1 VPQIRDARRLA
12 VRQRNPGPH
21 PLILPTLDPPREV
34 LEGEEIDHPELLAGF
49 EPVDP
54 ADPPSAGQDD
64 PADLAASDAAAQDV
78 KPKPRNRG
86 QRAGDSTEEATTR

>member
-1 VPQIRDARRLA
+1 M
-12 VRQRNPGPH
+12 RQRNPGPH

-54 ADPPSAGQDD
+54 APTADEDVPGDQSAPE
-64 PADLAASDAAAQDV
+64 PADDAPETSAAKTKPARRGSRAADGA
-78 KPKPRNRG
+78 
-86 QRAGDSTEEATTR
+86 EEATTR